1 MSMKIKQTY
10 KTAAILASFLVIWMV
25 SGSMI
30 EEESFEKNSSTLD
43 TLSSVTI
50 VNSKATNKSK
60 ILKSS
65 GFTEA
70 DKFVQ
75 VRAEVS
81 GRLIARPAKQ
91 GDYIEEGDLICQLYI
106 AGREAYP
113 KIVAP
118 FSGYLET
125 LRVEEGDFLNT
136 GSVCAALIDPD
147 PMLVVA
153 DIAEKDIAQVQ
164 LGSKASAK
172 LISGRYISGEV
183 TFIASSADKNT
194 RTFRVEISV
203 DNKDRTIRDGV
214 SAEIYIKGKEEAAHI
229 ISPAI
234 LSLNDQGK
242 LGVRTVTADNRVE
255 FKEINILEDTNS
267 GMWVSGL
274 GEEARIITLGQ
285 EYVFQGQTV
294 NVKETFSPD
303 A

>member
-1 MSMKIKQTY
+1 MKIKQTY
-10 KTAAILASFLVIWMV
+10 KTATILASFLVIWMV
-25 SGSMI
+25 SGTLV
-30 EEESFEKNSSTLD
+30 EEQTFERSETSLD

-50 VNSKATNKSK
+50 LNSKASDKSQ

-81 GRLIARPAKQ
+81 GRVISRPVQQ
-91 GDYIEEGDLICQLYI
+91 GDFVNEGDLICQLYI

-118 FSGYLET
+118 FSGYLES
-125 LRVEEGDFLNT
+125 LKVDEGDFLNV
-136 GSVCAALIDPD
+136 GSVCASLIDPD
-147 PMLVVA
+147 PMLLVA
-153 DIAEKDIAQVQ
+153 DVAEKDIAQIQ
-164 LGSKASAK
+164 LGSEATAK
-172 LISGRYISGEV
+172 LISGRLISGKV
-183 TFIASSADKNT
+183 AFIASSADKNT
-194 RTFRVEISV
+194 RTFRDEISA

-214 SAEIYIKGKEEAAHI
+214 SAEIYIKGKKEPAHK

-242 LGVRTVTADNRVE
+242 LGVRTVTNENKVE
-255 FKEINILEDTNS
+255 FKEIKILEDTS
-267 GMWVSGL
+267 TGMWVSGL
-274 GEEARIITLGQ
+274 DNVARIITLGQ

>member
-1 MSMKIKQTY
+1 MKIKQTY

-81 GRLIARPAKQ
+81 GRLIARPAQQ

-214 SAEIYIKGKEEAAHI
+214 SAEIYIKGKEEPAHK

-242 LGVRTVTADNRVE
+242 LGIRTVTSDNRVE

-274 GEEARIITLGQ
+274 GEDARIITLGQ

>member
-1 MSMKIKQTY
+1 MKIKQTY

-30 EEESFEKNSSTLD
+30 EEENFEKNTSKLD

-50 VNSKATNKSK
+50 LNSKATNKSK

-81 GRLIARPAKQ
+81 GRLIARPAQQ
-91 GDYIEEGDLICQLYI
+91 GDYVEEGDLICQLYI

-136 GSVCAALIDPD
+136 GAVCAALIDPD
-147 PMLVVA
+147 PMLIVA
-153 DIAEKDIAQVQ
+153 DIAEKDIAQVE
-164 LGSKASAK
+164 LGSEASAK

-214 SAEIYIKGKEEAAHI
+214 SAEIYIKGKQEAAHK

>member
-1 MSMKIKQTY
+1 MKIKQTY
-10 KTAAILASFLVIWMV
+10 KTAAILASFLAIWMV

-30 EEESFEKNSSTLD
+30 EEQNFEKNTSRLD

-81 GRLIARPAKQ
+81 GRLIARPAQQ
-91 GDYIEEGDLICQLYI
+91 GDYVEEGDLICQLYI

-136 GSVCAALIDPD
+136 GAVCAALIDPD
-147 PMLVVA
+147 PMLIVA
-153 DIAEKDIAQVQ
+153 DIAEKDIAQVE
-164 LGSKASAK
+164 LGSEASAK

-214 SAEIYIKGKEEAAHI
+214 SAEIYIKGKQEAAHK

>member
-1 MSMKIKQTY
+1 M
-10 KTAAILASFLVIWMV
+10 
-25 SGSMI
+25 
-30 EEESFEKNSSTLD
+30 
-43 TLSSVTI
+43 
-50 VNSKATNKSK
+50 
-60 ILKSS
+60 
-65 GFTEA
+65 
-70 DKFVQ
+70 
-75 VRAEVS
+75 RAEVS
-81 GRLIARPAKQ
+81 GRLIARPAQQ
-91 GDYIEEGDLICQLYI
+91 GDYVEEGDLICQLYI

-136 GSVCAALIDPD
+136 GAVCAALIDPD
-147 PMLVVA
+147 PMLIVA

-164 LGSKASAK
+164 LGSEARAK

-214 SAEIYIKGKEEAAHI
+214 SAEIYIKGKEEAAHK

-294 NVKETFSPD
+294 NVKETFSSD

>member
-1 MSMKIKQTY
+1 MKIKQTY
-10 KTAAILASFLVIWMV
+10 KTAAILASFLAVWMV

-30 EEESFEKNSSTLD
+30 EEENFEKNTSKLD

-81 GRLIARPAKQ
+81 GRLIARPAQQ
-91 GDYIEEGDLICQLYI
+91 GDYVEEGDLICQLYI

-136 GSVCAALIDPD
+136 GAVCAALIDPD
-147 PMLVVA
+147 PMLIVA
-153 DIAEKDIAQVQ
+153 DIAEKDIAQVE
-164 LGSKASAK
+164 LGSEASAK

-214 SAEIYIKGKEEAAHI
+214 SAEIYIKGKQEAAHK

>member
-1 MSMKIKQTY
+1 MKIKQTY
-10 KTAAILASFLVIWMV
+10 KTAAILASFLAIWMV

-30 EEESFEKNSSTLD
+30 EEENFEKNTSKLD

-50 VNSKATNKSK
+50 VNSKAINKSK

-81 GRLIARPAKQ
+81 GRLIARPAQQ
-91 GDYIEEGDLICQLYI
+91 GDYVEEGDLICQLYI

-136 GSVCAALIDPD
+136 GAVCAALIDPD
-147 PMLVVA
+147 PMLIVA

-164 LGSKASAK
+164 LGSEARAK

-214 SAEIYIKGKEEAAHI
+214 SAEIYIKGKEEAAHK

>member
-1 MSMKIKQTY
+1 MKIKQTY
-10 KTAAILASFLVIWMV
+10 KTASILASFLVIWMV
-25 SGSMI
+25 SGSMV
-30 EEESFEKNSSTLD
+30 EEENFEKNNSALD

-81 GRLIARPAKQ
+81 GRLIARPAQQ
-91 GDYIEEGDLICQLYI
+91 GDYVEEGDLICQLYI

-136 GSVCAALIDPD
+136 GAVCAALIDPD
-147 PMLVVA
+147 PMLIVA

-164 LGSKASAK
+164 LGSKARAK

-203 DNKDRTIRDGV
+203 DNEDRTIRDGV
-214 SAEIYIKGKEEAAHI
+214 SAEIYIKGKEEAAHK

>member
-1 MSMKIKQTY
+1 MKIKQTY
-10 KTAAILASFLVIWMV
+10 KTASILASFLVIWMV
-25 SGSMI
+25 SGSMV
-30 EEESFEKNSSTLD
+30 EEENFEKNNSALD

-81 GRLIARPAKQ
+81 GRLIARPAQQ
-91 GDYIEEGDLICQLYI
+91 GDYVEEGDLICQLYI

-136 GSVCAALIDPD
+136 GAVCAALIDPD
-147 PMLVVA
+147 PMLIVA

-164 LGSKASAK
+164 LGSEARAK

-203 DNKDRTIRDGV
+203 DNEDRTIRDGV
-214 SAEIYIKGKEEAAHI
+214 SAEVYIKGKEEAAHK

>member
-1 MSMKIKQTY
+1 MKIKQTY

-30 EEESFEKNSSTLD
+30 EEENFEKNSSTLD

-50 VNSKATNKSK
+50 VNSRATNKSK

-81 GRLIARPAKQ
+81 GRLIARPAQQ

-214 SAEIYIKGKEEAAHI
+214 SAEIYIKGKEEPAHK

-242 LGVRTVTADNRVE
+242 LGVRTVTSDNRVE
-255 FKEINILEDTNS
+255 FKEINILEDTNT

-274 GEEARIITLGQ
+274 GEDARIITLGQ

>member
-1 MSMKIKQTY
+1 MKIKQTY
-10 KTAAILASFLVIWMV
+10 KTASILASFLVIWMV
-25 SGSMI
+25 SGSLV
-30 EEESFEKNSSTLD
+30 EEENFEKKDSSLD

-50 VNSKATNKSK
+50 INSQAKNKSK

-81 GRLIARPAKQ
+81 GRLIARPAQQ
-91 GDYIEEGDLICQLYI
+91 GDYVEEGDLICQLYI

-136 GSVCAALIDPD
+136 GAVCAALIDPD
-147 PMLVVA
+147 PMLLVA

-164 LGSKASAK
+164 LGSEATAK
-172 LISGRYISGEV
+172 LISGRLITGEV

-214 SAEIYIKGKEEAAHI
+214 SAEIYIKGKEEPAHK

-242 LGVRTVTADNRVE
+242 LGVRTVTVDNRVE

>member
-1 MSMKIKQTY
+1 MKIKQTY
-10 KTAAILASFLVIWMV
+10 KTATILASFLVIWMV
-25 SGSMI
+25 SGTLV
-30 EEESFEKNSSTLD
+30 EEQTFERSETSLD

-50 VNSKATNKSK
+50 LNSKASDKSQ

-81 GRLIARPAKQ
+81 GRVISRPVQQ
-91 GDYIEEGDLICQLYI
+91 GDFVNEGDLICQLYI

-118 FSGYLET
+118 FSGYLES
-125 LRVEEGDFLNT
+125 LKVDEGDFLNV
-136 GSVCAALIDPD
+136 GSVCASLIDPD
-147 PMLVVA
+147 PMLLVA
-153 DIAEKDIAQVQ
+153 DVAEKDIAQIQ
-164 LGSKASAK
+164 LGSEASAK
-172 LISGRYISGEV
+172 LISGRLISGEV
-183 TFIASSADKNT
+183 AFIASSADKNT

-214 SAEIYIKGKEEAAHI
+214 SAEIYIKGKKEPAHK

-242 LGVRTVTADNRVE
+242 LGVRTVTNENKVE
-255 FKEINILEDTNS
+255 FKEIKILEDTS
-267 GMWVSGL
+267 TGMWVSGL
-274 GEEARIITLGQ
+274 DNVARIITLGQ

>member
-1 MSMKIKQTY
+1 MKIKQTY
-10 KTAAILASFLVIWMV
+10 KTASILASFLVIWMV
-25 SGSMI
+25 SGSLV
-30 EEESFEKNSSTLD
+30 EEENFEKNNSALD

-50 VNSKATNKSK
+50 VNSKAINKSK

-81 GRLIARPAKQ
+81 GRLIARPAQQ
-91 GDYIEEGDLICQLYI
+91 GDYVEEGDLICQLYI

-136 GSVCAALIDPD
+136 GAVCAALIDPD
-147 PMLVVA
+147 PMLIVA

-164 LGSKASAK
+164 LGSEAKAK

-214 SAEIYIKGKEEAAHI
+214 SAEIYIKGKEEAAHK

>member
-1 MSMKIKQTY
+1 MKIKQTY
-10 KTAAILASFLVIWMV
+10 KTAAILASFLAIWMI
-25 SGSMI
+25 SGSLV
-30 EEESFEKNSSTLD
+30 EEQTFEKSDVSLD

-50 VNSKATNKSK
+50 HNSKATNKSQ

-81 GRLIARPAKQ
+81 GRVIARPAQQ
-91 GDYIEEGDLICQLYI
+91 GDFVKEGDLICQLYI

-118 FSGYLET
+118 FSGYLES

-136 GSVCAALIDPD
+136 GAVCAALIDPD
-147 PMLVVA
+147 PMLLVA
-153 DIAEKDIAQVQ
+153 DIAEKDVAQIQ
-164 LGSKASAK
+164 LGSQATAK
-172 LISGRYISGEV
+172 LISGRLISGEV

-203 DNKDRTIRDGV
+203 DNKNRTIRDGV
-214 SAEIYIKGKEEAAHI
+214 SAEIYIKGKEELAHK

-242 LGVRTVTADNRVE
+242 LGVRTVTNENIVE
-255 FKEINILEDTNS
+255 FKEIKILEDTS
-267 GMWVSGL
+267 TGMWVSGL
-274 GEEARIITLGQ
+274 DETSRIITLGQ

-294 NVKETFSPD
+294 NVKETFTPD
-303 A
+303 V

>member
-1 MSMKIKQTY
+1 MKIKQTY
-10 KTAAILASFLVIWMV
+10 KTAAILASFLVIWMI

-30 EEESFEKNSSTLD
+30 EEESFEKNTSTLD

-81 GRLIARPAKQ
+81 GRLIARPAQQ

-214 SAEIYIKGKEEAAHI
+214 SAEIYIKGKEEPAHK

-242 LGVRTVTADNRVE
+242 LGVRTVTSDNRVE

-274 GEEARIITLGQ
+274 GEDARIITLGQ

>member
-1 MSMKIKQTY
+1 MKIKQTY
-10 KTAAILASFLVIWMV
+10 KTAAILASFLAIWMI

-30 EEESFEKNSSTLD
+30 EEENFEKNTTKLD

-81 GRLIARPAKQ
+81 GRLIARPAQQ
-91 GDYIEEGDLICQLYI
+91 GDYVEEGDLICQLYI

-136 GSVCAALIDPD
+136 GAVCAALIDPD
-147 PMLVVA
+147 PMLIVA
-153 DIAEKDIAQVQ
+153 DIAEKDIAQVE
-164 LGSKASAK
+164 LGSEASAK

-214 SAEIYIKGKEEAAHI
+214 SAEIYIKGKQEAAHK

-294 NVKETFSPD
+294 NVRETFSPD

>member
-1 MSMKIKQTY
+1 MKIKQTY

-30 EEESFEKNSSTLD
+30 EEENFEKNTSKLD

-50 VNSKATNKSK
+50 LNSKATNKSK

-81 GRLIARPAKQ
+81 GRLIARPAQQ
-91 GDYIEEGDLICQLYI
+91 GDYVEEGDLICQLYI

-136 GSVCAALIDPD
+136 GAVCAALIDPD
-147 PMLVVA
+147 QMLLVA
-153 DIAEKDIAQVQ
+153 DIAEKDIAQIE
-164 LGSKASAK
+164 LGSEASAK

-214 SAEIYIKGKEEAAHI
+214 SAEIYIKGKQEAAHK

>member
-1 MSMKIKQTY
+1 MKIKQTY
-10 KTAAILASFLVIWMV
+10 KTASILASFLVIWMV
-25 SGSMI
+25 SGSMVK
-30 EEESFEKNSSTLD
+30 EENFEKNNSALD

-81 GRLIARPAKQ
+81 GRLIARPAQQ
-91 GDYIEEGDLICQLYI
+91 GDYVEEGDLICQLYI

-136 GSVCAALIDPD
+136 GAVCAALIDPD
-147 PMLVVA
+147 PMLIVA

-164 LGSKASAK
+164 LGSEARAK

-203 DNKDRTIRDGV
+203 DNEDRTIRDGV
-214 SAEIYIKGKEEAAHI
+214 SAEIYIKGKEEAAHK

>member
-1 MSMKIKQTY
+1 MKIKQTY
-10 KTAAILASFLVIWMV
+10 KTATILASFLVIWMV

-30 EEESFEKNSSTLD
+30 EEENFEKNSSKLD

-81 GRLIARPAKQ
+81 GRLIARPAQQ
-91 GDYIEEGDLICQLYI
+91 GDYVEEGDLICQLYI

-136 GSVCAALIDPD
+136 GAVCAALIDPD
-147 PMLVVA
+147 PMLIVA
-153 DIAEKDIAQVQ
+153 DIAEKDIAQVE
-164 LGSKASAK
+164 LGSEASAK

-203 DNKDRTIRDGV
+203 DNKDRSIRDGV
-214 SAEIYIKGKEEAAHI
+214 SAEIYIKGKQEAAHK

>member
-1 MSMKIKQTY
+1 MKIKQTY
-10 KTAAILASFLVIWMV
+10 KTAAILSSFLVIWMV
-25 SGSMI
+25 SGSLV
-30 EEESFEKNSSTLD
+30 EEKTFEKNDSGLN

-50 VNSKATNKSK
+50 LNSQAGNKSK
-60 ILKSS
+60 VFKSS

-70 DKFVQ
+70 DKFVH

-81 GRLIARPAKQ
+81 GRVIARPAQQ
-91 GDYIEEGDLICQLYI
+91 GDYVNEGDLICQLYI

-118 FSGYLET
+118 FSGYLES
-125 LRVEEGDFLNT
+125 LKVDEGDFLNT
-136 GSVCAALIDPD
+136 GAICASLIDPD
-147 PMLVVA
+147 PMLLVA
-153 DIAEKDIAQVQ
+153 DIAEKDIAQIQ
-164 LGSKASAK
+164 LGSEANAK
-172 LISGRYISGEV
+172 LISGRMISGEV
-183 TFIASSADKNT
+183 TFIASSADQNT

-214 SAEIYIKGKEEAAHI
+214 SAEIYIKGKEELAHI

-242 LGVRTVTADNRVE
+242 LGVRTVTAENKVE
-255 FKEINILEDTNS
+255 FKEIKILEDTNN

-274 GEEARIITLGQ
+274 GKEARIITLGQ

-294 NVKETFSPD
+294 NVKETYSPD

>member
-1 MSMKIKQTY
+1 MKIKQTY
-10 KTAAILASFLVIWMV
+10 KTASILASFLVIWMI
-25 SGSMI
+25 SGSLVQ
-30 EEESFEKNSSTLD
+30 EETFEKKDSSLD

-50 VNSKATNKSK
+50 LNSKATSKSQ

-81 GRLIARPAKQ
+81 GRVIARPAQQ
-91 GDYIEEGDLICQLYI
+91 GDFVKEGDLICQLYI

-118 FSGYLET
+118 FSGYLES
-125 LRVEEGDFLNT
+125 LRVDEGDFLNT
-136 GSVCAALIDPD
+136 GAVCASLIDPD

-153 DIAEKDIAQVQ
+153 DIAEKDITQIQ
-164 LGSKASAK
+164 LGSEATAK
-172 LISGRYISGEV
+172 LISGRLIKGQV

-203 DNKDRTIRDGV
+203 ENNDRSIRDGV
-214 SAEIYIKGKEEAAHI
+214 SAEIYIKGKEEPAHK

-242 LGVRTVTADNRVE
+242 LGVRTVTSENRVE
-255 FKEINILEDTNS
+255 FKEIKILEDTNT
-267 GMWVSGL
+267 GMWISGL

-294 NVKETFSPD
+294 NVKESFSPD
-303 A
+303 V

>member
-1 MSMKIKQTY
+1 MKIKQTY

-60 ILKSS
+60 ILRSS

-81 GRLIARPAKQ
+81 GRLIARPAQQ

-214 SAEIYIKGKEEAAHI
+214 SAEIYIKGKEEPAHK

-242 LGVRTVTADNRVE
+242 LGVRTVTSDNRVE

-274 GEEARIITLGQ
+274 GEDARIITLGQ

>member
-1 MSMKIKQTY
+1 MKIKQTY
-10 KTAAILASFLVIWMV
+10 KTAAILASFLAIWMV

-30 EEESFEKNSSTLD
+30 EEENFEKNTSKLD

-50 VNSKATNKSK
+50 VNSKAINKSK

-81 GRLIARPAKQ
+81 GRLIARPAQQ
-91 GDYIEEGDLICQLYI
+91 GDYVEEGDLICQLYI

-136 GSVCAALIDPD
+136 GAVCAALIDPD
-147 PMLVVA
+147 PMLIVA
-153 DIAEKDIAQVQ
+153 DIAEKDIAQVE
-164 LGSKASAK
+164 LGSEASAK

-214 SAEIYIKGKEEAAHI
+214 SAEIYIKGKQEAAHK

>member
-1 MSMKIKQTY
+1 MKIKQTY
-10 KTAAILASFLVIWMV
+10 KTASILASFLVIWMV
-25 SGSMI
+25 SGSMV
-30 EEESFEKNSSTLD
+30 EEENFEKNNSALD

-81 GRLIARPAKQ
+81 GRLIARPAQQ
-91 GDYIEEGDLICQLYI
+91 GDYVEEGDLICQLYI

-136 GSVCAALIDPD
+136 GAVCAALIDPD
-147 PMLVVA
+147 PMLIVA

-164 LGSKASAK
+164 LGSEAKAK

-214 SAEIYIKGKEEAAHI
+214 SAEIYIKGKEEAAHK

>member
-1 MSMKIKQTY
+1 MKIKQTY
-10 KTAAILASFLVIWMV
+10 KTATILASFLVIWMV
-25 SGSMI
+25 SGTLV
-30 EEESFEKNSSTLD
+30 EEQTFERSETSLD

-50 VNSKATNKSK
+50 LNSKASDKSQ

-75 VRAEVS
+75 VRAEVG
-81 GRLIARPAKQ
+81 GRVISRPVKQ
-91 GDYIEEGDLICQLYI
+91 GDFVNEGDLICQLYI

-118 FSGYLET
+118 FSGYLES
-125 LRVEEGDFLNT
+125 LKVDEGDFLNV
-136 GSVCAALIDPD
+136 GSVCASLIDPD
-147 PMLVVA
+147 PMLLVA
-153 DIAEKDIAQVQ
+153 DVAEKDIAQIQ
-164 LGSKASAK
+164 LGSEATAK
-172 LISGRYISGEV
+172 LISGRLISGEV
-183 TFIASSADKNT
+183 AFIASSADKNT

-214 SAEIYIKGKEEAAHI
+214 SAEIYIKGKKEPAHK

-242 LGVRTVTADNRVE
+242 LGVRTVTNENKVE
-255 FKEINILEDTNS
+255 FKEIKILEDTS
-267 GMWVSGL
+267 TGMWVSGL
-274 GEEARIITLGQ
+274 DNVARIITLGQ

>member
-1 MSMKIKQTY
+1 MKIKQTY
-10 KTAAILASFLVIWMV
+10 KTAAILASFLAIWMV

-30 EEESFEKNSSTLD
+30 EEENFEKNTSKLD

-50 VNSKATNKSK
+50 VNSKAINKSK

-81 GRLIARPAKQ
+81 GRLIARPAQQ
-91 GDYIEEGDLICQLYI
+91 GDYVEEGDLICQLYI

-136 GSVCAALIDPD
+136 GAVCAALIDPD
-147 PMLVVA
+147 PMLIVA
-153 DIAEKDIAQVQ
+153 DIAEKDIAQVE
-164 LGSKASAK
+164 LGSEASAK

-203 DNKDRTIRDGV
+203 DNKDRSIRDGV
-214 SAEIYIKGKEEAAHI
+214 SAEIYIKGKQEAAHK

>member
-1 MSMKIKQTY
+1 MKIKQTY

-30 EEESFEKNSSTLD
+30 EEENFEKNSSTLD

-50 VNSKATNKSK
+50 VNSKASNKSK

-81 GRLIARPAKQ
+81 GRLIARPAQQ

-164 LGSKASAK
+164 LGSQASAK

-214 SAEIYIKGKEEAAHI
+214 SAEIYIKGKEEPAHK

-242 LGVRTVTADNRVE
+242 LGVRTVTSDNRVE

-274 GEEARIITLGQ
+274 GEDARIITLGQ

>member
-1 MSMKIKQTY
+1 MKIKQTY
-10 KTAAILASFLVIWMV
+10 KTASILASFLVIWMV
-25 SGSMI
+25 SGSLV
-30 EEESFEKNSSTLD
+30 EEENFEKKDSSLD

-50 VNSKATNKSK
+50 INSLAKNKSK

-81 GRLIARPAKQ
+81 GRLIARPAQQ
-91 GDYIEEGDLICQLYI
+91 GDYVEEGDLICQLYI

-136 GSVCAALIDPD
+136 GAVCAALIDPD
-147 PMLVVA
+147 PMLLVA

-164 LGSKASAK
+164 LGSEATAK
-172 LISGRYISGEV
+172 LISGRLITGEV

-214 SAEIYIKGKEEAAHI
+214 SAEIYIKGKEEPAHK

>member
-1 MSMKIKQTY
+1 MKIKQTY
-10 KTAAILASFLVIWMV
+10 KTAAILASFLAIWMV

-30 EEESFEKNSSTLD
+30 EEENFEKNTSKLD

-50 VNSKATNKSK
+50 VNSKAINKSK

-81 GRLIARPAKQ
+81 GRLIARPAQQ
-91 GDYIEEGDLICQLYI
+91 GDYVEEGDLICQLYI

-136 GSVCAALIDPD
+136 GAVCAALIDPD
-147 PMLVVA
+147 PMLIVA
-153 DIAEKDIAQVQ
+153 DIAEKDIAQVE
-164 LGSKASAK
+164 LGSEASAK

-214 SAEIYIKGKEEAAHI
+214 SAEIYIKGKQEAAHK

-242 LGVRTVTADNRVE
+242 LGVRTVSSDNRGE

-294 NVKETFSPD
+294 NVKESFSPD

>member
-1 MSMKIKQTY
+1 
-10 KTAAILASFLVIWMV
+10 MV
-25 SGSMI
+25 SGTLV
-30 EEESFEKNSSTLD
+30 EEQTFERSETSLD

-50 VNSKATNKSK
+50 LNSKASDKSQ

-81 GRLIARPAKQ
+81 GRVISRPVQQ
-91 GDYIEEGDLICQLYI
+91 GDFVNEGDLICQLYI

-118 FSGYLET
+118 FSGYLES
-125 LRVEEGDFLNT
+125 LKVDEGDFLNV
-136 GSVCAALIDPD
+136 GSVCASLIDPD
-147 PMLVVA
+147 PMLLVA
-153 DIAEKDIAQVQ
+153 DVAEKDIAQIQ
-164 LGSKASAK
+164 LGSEATAK
-172 LISGRYISGEV
+172 LISGRLISGEV
-183 TFIASSADKNT
+183 AFIASSADKNT

-214 SAEIYIKGKEEAAHI
+214 SAEIYIKGKKEPAHK

-242 LGVRTVTADNRVE
+242 LGVRTVTNENKVE
-255 FKEINILEDTNS
+255 FKEIKILEDTS
-267 GMWVSGL
+267 TGMWVSGL
-274 GEEARIITLGQ
+274 DNVARIITLGQ

>member
-1 MSMKIKQTY
+1 MKIKQTY
-10 KTAAILASFLVIWMV
+10 KTAAILASFLAIWMI

-30 EEESFEKNSSTLD
+30 EEENFEKNTSKLD

-81 GRLIARPAKQ
+81 GRLIARPAQQ
-91 GDYIEEGDLICQLYI
+91 GDYVEEGDLICQLYI

-136 GSVCAALIDPD
+136 GAVCAALIDPD
-147 PMLVVA
+147 PMLIVA
-153 DIAEKDIAQVQ
+153 DIAEKDIAQVE
-164 LGSKASAK
+164 LGSEASAK

-214 SAEIYIKGKEEAAHI
+214 SAEIYIKGKQEAAHK

-242 LGVRTVTADNRVE
+242 LGVRTVTTDNRVE

-294 NVKETFSPD
+294 NVKENFYPD

>member
-1 MSMKIKQTY
+1 MKIKQTY
-10 KTAAILASFLVIWMV
+10 KTAAILASFLAIWMV

-30 EEESFEKNSSTLD
+30 EEQNFEKNTSQLD

-81 GRLIARPAKQ
+81 GRLIARPAQQ
-91 GDYIEEGDLICQLYI
+91 GDYVEEGDLICQLYI

-136 GSVCAALIDPD
+136 GAVCAALIDPD
-147 PMLVVA
+147 PMLIVA
-153 DIAEKDIAQVQ
+153 DIAEKDIAQVE
-164 LGSKASAK
+164 LGSEASAK

-214 SAEIYIKGKEEAAHI
+214 SAEIYIKGKQEAAHK

-242 LGVRTVTADNRVE
+242 LGVRTVTTDNRVE

-294 NVKETFSPD
+294 NVKETFTPD

>member
-1 MSMKIKQTY
+1 MKIKQTY
-10 KTAAILASFLVIWMV
+10 KTAAILSSFLVIWMV
-25 SGSMI
+25 SGSLV
-30 EEESFEKNSSTLD
+30 EEKTFEKNDSGLN

-50 VNSKATNKSK
+50 LNSKASNKSK
-60 ILKSS
+60 VFKSS

-70 DKFVQ
+70 DKFVH

-81 GRLIARPAKQ
+81 GRVIARPAQQ
-91 GDYIEEGDLICQLYI
+91 GDYVNEGDLICQLYI

-118 FSGYLET
+118 FSGYLES
-125 LRVEEGDFLNT
+125 LKVDEGDFLNT
-136 GSVCAALIDPD
+136 GAICASLIDPD
-147 PMLVVA
+147 PMLLVA
-153 DIAEKDIAQVQ
+153 DIAEKDIAQIQ
-164 LGSKASAK
+164 LGSEANAK
-172 LISGRYISGEV
+172 LISGRMISGEV
-183 TFIASSADKNT
+183 TFIASSADQNT

-214 SAEIYIKGKEEAAHI
+214 SAEIYIKGKEELAHI

-242 LGVRTVTADNRVE
+242 LGVRTVTAENKVE
-255 FKEINILEDTNS
+255 FKEIKILEDTNN

-274 GEEARIITLGQ
+274 GKEARIITLGQ

-294 NVKETFSPD
+294 NVKETYSPD

>member
-1 MSMKIKQTY
+1 MKIKQTY

-81 GRLIARPAKQ
+81 GRLIARPAQQ
-91 GDYIEEGDLICQLYI
+91 GDFIEEGDLICQLYI

-172 LISGRYISGEV
+172 LISGRYITGEV

-214 SAEIYIKGKEEAAHI
+214 SAEIYIKGKEEPAHK

-242 LGVRTVTADNRVE
+242 LGVRTVTSDNRVE

>member
-1 MSMKIKQTY
+1 MKIKQTY
-10 KTAAILASFLVIWMV
+10 KTAAILSSFLVIWMV
-25 SGSMI
+25 SGSLV
-30 EEESFEKNSSTLD
+30 EEKTFEKNDSGLN

-50 VNSKATNKSK
+50 LNSQANNKSK
-60 ILKSS
+60 IFKSS

-70 DKFVQ
+70 DKFVH

-81 GRLIARPAKQ
+81 GRVIARPAQQ
-91 GDYIEEGDLICQLYI
+91 GDYVNEGDLICQLYI

-118 FSGYLET
+118 FSGYLES
-125 LRVEEGDFLNT
+125 LKVDEGDFLNT
-136 GSVCAALIDPD
+136 GAICASLIDPD
-147 PMLVVA
+147 PMLLVA
-153 DIAEKDIAQVQ
+153 DIAEKDIAQIQ
-164 LGSKASAK
+164 LGSEASAT
-172 LISGRYISGEV
+172 LISGRMISGEV
-183 TFIASSADKNT
+183 TFIASSADQNT

-214 SAEIYIKGKEEAAHI
+214 SAEIYIKGKEELAHI

-242 LGVRTVTADNRVE
+242 LGVRTVTAENKVE
-255 FKEINILEDTNS
+255 FKEIKILEDTNN
-267 GMWVSGL
+267 GMWVSGM
-274 GEEARIITLGQ
+274 GKEARIITLGQ

-294 NVKETFSPD
+294 NVKETYSPD

>member
-1 MSMKIKQTY
+1 MKIKQTY

-30 EEESFEKNSSTLD
+30 EEENFEKNISTLD

-50 VNSKATNKSK
+50 VNSKATNKSQ

-81 GRLIARPAKQ
+81 GRLIARPAQQ

-172 LISGRYISGEV
+172 LISGRYITGEV

-214 SAEIYIKGKEEAAHI
+214 SAEIYIKGKEEPAHK

-242 LGVRTVTADNRVE
+242 LGVRTVTFDNRVE

-274 GEEARIITLGQ
+274 GEDARIITLGQ

>member
-1 MSMKIKQTY
+1 MKIKQTY

-81 GRLIARPAKQ
+81 GRLIARPAQQ

-214 SAEIYIKGKEEAAHI
+214 SAEIYIKGKEEPAHK

-242 LGVRTVTADNRVE
+242 LGVRTVTSDNRVE

-274 GEEARIITLGQ
+274 GEDARIITLGQ